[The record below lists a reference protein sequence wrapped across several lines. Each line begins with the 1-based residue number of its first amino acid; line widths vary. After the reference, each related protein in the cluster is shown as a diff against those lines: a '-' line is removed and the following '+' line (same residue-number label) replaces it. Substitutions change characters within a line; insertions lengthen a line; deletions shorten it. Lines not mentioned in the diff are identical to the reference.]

1 MDILSDWPLYSMCSL
16 NLANRSLY
24 LKEYQENKDIRYL
37 LLEYFK
43 MKKYWKQCLLCYINQ
58 TIWVCFP
65 YWLMSSIYIK
75 KEGKHARLN
84 NSQKCNNVLKKIPQV
99 LVVKYKMVQ
108 IRLYKAN
115 KANWLTLNK
124 HCNKSI
130 ITGLS
135 GKHLEESELMIKS
148 LNVSK

>member
-1 MDILSDWPLYSMCSL
+1 MSISLEEKEHSRWINIMGEAPGMKKVLQIWMDILSDWPLYSMCSL

-43 MKKYWKQCLLCYINQ
+43 MKKYWKQCLFCYINQ

-75 KEGKHARLN
+75 KEKKHARLS
-84 NSQKCNNVLKKIPQV
+84 NSQSAI
-99 LVVKYKMVQ
+99 MSW
-108 IRLYKAN
+108 R
-115 KANWLTLNK
+115 
-124 HCNKSI
+124 
-130 ITGLS
+130 
-135 GKHLEESELMIKS
+135 KS
-148 LNVSK
+148 LKFWL